1 MKKFNNYSTQYKIIS
16 HSLATTNAPTL
27 ATANAQN
34 FTRDS
39 FHNPTEQL
47 HNQNQ
52 NHGKTTTNLRKLSR
66 NLSHKKTLSKDRQ
79 EFINNISA
87 SGFKQFNL

>member
-1 MKKFNNYSTQYKIIS
+1 MKKINIYSTQYKIIQ
-16 HSLATTNAPTL
+16 P
-27 ATANAQN
+27 AQLR
-34 FTRDS
+34 T
-39 FHNPTEQL
+39 QL

-52 NHGKTTTNLRKLSR
+52 NHGKNSSKP
-66 NLSHKKTLSKDRQ
+66 HKKTLSKDRQ

>member
-1 MKKFNNYSTQYKIIS
+1 MKKINNYSTQNKIIS
-16 HSLATTNAPTL
+16 RSFALAP

-34 FTRDS
+34 FTHS
-39 FHNPTEQL
+39 STEQL
-47 HNQNQ
+47 HNQN
-52 NHGKTTTNLRKLSR
+52 HGKNTTNLL
-66 NLSHKKTLSKDRQ
+66 KKTLSKDRQ

>member
-1 MKKFNNYSTQYKIIS
+1 MKKIKNYSTQYKIIQ
-16 HSLATTNAPTL
+16 P
-27 ATANAQN
+27 AQL
-34 FTRDS
+34 RDS
-39 FHNPTEQL
+39 SRTQL

-52 NHGKTTTNLRKLSR
+52 NHGKNSSKP
-66 NLSHKKTLSKDRQ
+66 HKKTLSKDRQ

>member
-1 MKKFNNYSTQYKIIS
+1 MKTINNYSTQYKIIS
-16 HSLATTNAPTL
+16 RSF

-34 FTRDS
+34 FTRS
-39 FHNPTEQL
+39 SAEQL

-52 NHGKTTTNLRKLSR
+52 NHGKTTTNL
-66 NLSHKKTLSKDRQ
+66 HKKTLSKDRQ

-87 SGFKQFNL
+87 SGFKEFQA

>member
-1 MKKFNNYSTQYKIIS
+1 MKKINNYSTQYKIIS
-16 HSLATTNAPTL
+16 RDSYRSFTLAPATAP

-34 FTRDS
+34 FTRS
-39 FHNPTEQL
+39 FAHSSATANAEQL
-47 HNQNQ
+47 HNQN
-52 NHGKTTTNLRKLSR
+52 HGKNTTNLL
-66 NLSHKKTLSKDRQ
+66 KKTLSKDRQ

>member
-1 MKKFNNYSTQYKIIS
+1 MKKINNYSTQYKIIQ
-16 HSLATTNAPTL
+16 P
-27 ATANAQN
+27 AQLH
-34 FTRDS
+34 T
-39 FHNPTEQL
+39 QL

-52 NHGKTTTNLRKLSR
+52 NHGKNSSKP
-66 NLSHKKTLSKDRQ
+66 HKKTLSKDRQ

>member
-1 MKKFNNYSTQYKIIS
+1 MKKINNYSTQYKIIS
-16 HSLATTNAPTL
+16 RSFALAPATAP

-34 FTRDS
+34 FTHS
-39 FHNPTEQL
+39 SATANAEQL
-47 HNQNQ
+47 HNQN
-52 NHGKTTTNLRKLSR
+52 HGKNTTNLL
-66 NLSHKKTLSKDRQ
+66 KKTLSKDRQ

>member
-1 MKKFNNYSTQYKIIS
+1 MKKINNYSTQYKII
-16 HSLATTNAPTL
+16 HELAP

-34 FTRDS
+34 FTHSSATANAQS
-39 FHNPTEQL
+39 FTEQL
-47 HNQNQ
+47 HNQN
-52 NHGKTTTNLRKLSR
+52 HGKNTTKAKPYL
-66 NLSHKKTLSKDRQ
+66 HKKTLSKDRQ

>member
-1 MKKFNNYSTQYKIIS
+1 MKKIKNYSTQYKIIQ
-16 HSLATTNAPTL
+16 PTQL
-27 ATANAQN
+27 HT
-34 FTRDS
+34 
-39 FHNPTEQL
+39 QL

-52 NHGKTTTNLRKLSR
+52 NHGKISSKSQSFT
-66 NLSHKKTLSKDRQ
+66 HKKTLSKDRQ

>member
-1 MKKFNNYSTQYKIIS
+1 MKKINNYSTQYKIIS
-16 HSLATTNAPTL
+16 HSF

-34 FTRDS
+34 FTHS
-39 FHNPTEQL
+39 STEQL
-47 HNQNQ
+47 HNQN
-52 NHGKTTTNLRKLSR
+52 HGKNTTNLQKLSR
-66 NLSHKKTLSKDRQ
+66 KLSHKKTLSKDRQ

>member
-1 MKKFNNYSTQYKIIS
+1 MKKINNYSTQYKIIS
-16 HSLATTNAPTL
+16 HSF
-27 ATANAQN
+27 AQN
-34 FTRDS
+34 F
-39 FHNPTEQL
+39 TEQL

-52 NHGKTTTNLRKLSR
+52 NHGKNRTNF
-66 NLSHKKTLSKDRQ
+66 HKKTLSKDRQ

>member
-1 MKKFNNYSTQYKIIS
+1 MKKINNYSTQYKIIS
-16 HSLATTNAPTL
+16 RSFAPALAHSSA
-27 ATANAQN
+27 
-34 FTRDS
+34 
-39 FHNPTEQL
+39 EQL

-52 NHGKTTTNLRKLSR
+52 NHGKNSSKPQSFT
-66 NLSHKKTLSKDRQ
+66 HKKTLSKDRQ

>member
-1 MKKFNNYSTQYKIIS
+1 MKKINIYSTQYKIIS
-16 HSLATTNAPTL
+16 RSF

-34 FTRDS
+34 F
-39 FHNPTEQL
+39 TEQL

-52 NHGKTTTNLRKLSR
+52 NHGKNTTNL
-66 NLSHKKTLSKDRQ
+66 HEKTLSRDRQ
-79 EFINNISA
+79 EFTNNISA